1 MLGVEHAVKSM
12 REGEIVRI
20 RMRGEST
27 LPDVPAELPP
37 GTDLAYEELHV
48 EVVLDKVGRDKVNKF
63 SMKVRDKLRH
73 AEDLRLRANA
83 LFKAG
88 RLKRAVMVYERGI
101 DLFNSLS
108 AEGDKDKGTYEAEVA
123 DANRQCRKAQ
133 VAFYL
138 NAALARVKLEEFS
151 AARDDI
157 LEVFDLDDVTSV
169 EERAKAH
176 FRMGQ
181 AQAGLLD
188 YGDAIK
194 SFRTALELAPALVR
208 ADANRELNRVAEL
221 QAAQDAKDRAVV
233 SAAFE
238 RSSAAADGDVF
249 YSRAEKDA
257 IVEPYRR
264 GLARPPTKPVERI
277 EDLAE
282 AIAEVEEEDEEV
294 ARKRKEDFYN
304 SQIRMGTMKVCV
316 APP

>member
-1 MLGVEHAVKSM
+1 MPDPIFSVSEARRSGTRLIGFGIGA
-12 REGEIVRI
+12 IVVI
-20 RMRGEST
+20 
-27 LPDVPAELPP
+27 
-37 GTDLAYEELHV
+37 LA
-48 EVVLDKVGRDKVNKF
+48 
-63 SMKVRDKLRH
+63 
-73 AEDLRLRANA
+73 
-83 LFKAG
+83 
-88 RLKRAVMVYERGI
+88 
-101 DLFNSLS
+101 
-108 AEGDKDKGTYEAEVA
+108 T
-123 DANRQCRKAQ
+123 
-133 VAFYL
+133 
-138 NAALARVKLEEFS
+138 AATF
-151 AARDDI
+151 
-157 LEVFDLDDVTSV
+157 
-169 EERAKAH
+169 
-176 FRMGQ
+176 
-181 AQAGLLD
+181 LLL
-188 YGDAIK
+188 
-194 SFRTALELAPALVR
+194 TAPALVR